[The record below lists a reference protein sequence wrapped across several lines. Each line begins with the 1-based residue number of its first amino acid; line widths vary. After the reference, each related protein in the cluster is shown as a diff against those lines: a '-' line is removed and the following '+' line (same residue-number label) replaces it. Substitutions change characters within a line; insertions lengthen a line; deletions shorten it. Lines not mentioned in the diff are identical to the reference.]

1 MMKPLKPQDP
11 LEALSV
17 SWLLSNMIRIFD
29 AVVFMQAIQPT
40 IIDNLRMDNRPTEF
54 IIRK

>member
-1 MMKPLKPQDP
+1 MKPLKPQDP